1 MLKISARRKWFL
13 PAGFKTVPGS
23 YMFCLLFFF
32 FVSAYCIILL
42 VPNKRF
48 TCLMA
53 IENAYNETELIAD
66 MKRGDADAFTQIFK
80 RYREQVFRFSF
91 TLTKSRET
99 AEDLVQEVFSKLWE
113 RRDQIDTLQS
123 FQGYIKRITYNH
135 VMSFFRKVKLE
146 KELQQELYINTR
158 LLGLE
163 QQHAE
168 AFNTESIRFYN
179 MLVAQ
184 LPAQRKKAYLLSRD
198 EGLSYEAIAG
208 AMGISKNTV
217 RNHIAEALQFIRE
230 RMAQRLMLIC
240 MMGMLIMNW
249 LKK

>member
-1 MLKISARRKWFL
+1 
-13 PAGFKTVPGS
+13 
-23 YMFCLLFFF
+23 
-32 FVSAYCIILL
+32 
-42 VPNKRF
+42 
-48 TCLMA
+48 MA